1 MTSRRKVALRRE
13 DRWGALA
20 RALHGAVLAIALLA
34 SGRGLAADVD
44 AVGLLWLP
52 DHTAPSTPMAVVIA
66 LHDSTG
72 IDGRGWHYGD
82 QVTAAGIAVL
92 HVELLET
99 SADGFGSAVAADDA
113 TAARARLTV
122 VIDLLAEDPRFADA
136 PVGLLAFGAAGQ
148 AALFAAADPAH
159 GDRIAGLA
167 LLYPGCAALAAAATT
182 ERTWPRSPVLL
193 LHGDA
198 DPANPPADC
207 SGLAG
212 QLARSA
218 PVRRR
223 QYAGAGY
230 AWDLAPHGPHE
241 KVKLPWPGRPG
252 VMVAVS
258 YWPEAAELAAT
269 QVAAFFAASFAVH
282 RQ

>member
-1 MTSRRKVALRRE
+1 MPMT
-13 DRWGALA
+13 
-20 RALHGAVLAIALLA
+20 
-34 SGRGLAADVD
+34 
-44 AVGLLWLP
+44 
-52 DHTAPSTPMAVVIA
+52 VVIA

-72 IDGRGWHYGD
+72 VDRRGWHYGD
-82 QVTAAGIAVL
+82 QLTAAGITVL
-92 HVELLET
+92 HIELLET
-99 SADGFGSAVAADDA
+99 SADGFSSTEAADDA
-113 TAARARLTV
+113 TAARARLTKV
-122 VIDLLAEDPRFADA
+122 MRLLAEDQRFASA
-136 PVGLLAFGAAGQ
+136 SVGLLAFGAAGQ
-148 AALFAAADPAH
+148 AALLAAADPVH

-167 LLYPGCAALAAAATT
+167 LLYPGCAALAAAATI
-182 ERTWPRSPVLL
+182 ERAQPRSPVLL

-198 DPANPPADC
+198 DPANLPAEC

-218 PVRRR
+218 SVRRR

-241 KVKLPWPGRPG
+241 TMKLPWPGRPG

-258 YWPEAAELAAT
+258 YWREAAELAAT